1 MSIEEFPQYAGPEEK
16 QDKLKKGK
24 GRQAH
29 EQKEKEQV

>member
-16 QDKLKKGK
+16 QDKLKKDK